1 MFVMLFC
8 ISGDS
13 LSYHAGRAFSTK
25 DKDNDGL
32 STTFCAQDRIGAW
45 WYYKCNKSNL
55 NGKYFASGPSQPDS
69 SVNWG
74 AWHGYGYS
82 LKRVVMMLRPH

>member
-1 MFVMLFC
+1 MLAAKAELLA
-8 ISGDS
+8 IQ
-13 LSYHAGRAFSTK
+13 STYVIIINRYVNITVGSRRLIVK
-25 DKDNDGL
+25 IVKYSNH
-32 STTFCAQDRIGAW
+32 
-45 WYYKCNKSNL
+45 CNNSNL

-69 SVNWG
+69 SINWG